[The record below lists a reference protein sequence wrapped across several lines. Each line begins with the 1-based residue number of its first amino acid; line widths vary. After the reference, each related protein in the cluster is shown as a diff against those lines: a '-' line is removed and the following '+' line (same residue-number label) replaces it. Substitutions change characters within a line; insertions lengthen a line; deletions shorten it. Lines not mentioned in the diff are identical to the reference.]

1 MMDARDCSLH
11 KIITSLKR
19 SFPEL
24 AYAKLTEDQIDKRL
38 RVLDQDV
45 SIEYWRMGLEGMG
58 QWNGGEAEARRDS
71 GATRRDGSSENESP
85 GGSRLNRSLGGKGKG
100 KARGR
105 DEAGGSIGQVSV
117 VPLPNVYRAV
127 SVKR

>member
-58 QWNGGEAEARRDS
+58 QWNGGEVVGPRDG

-85 GGSRLNRSLGGKGKG
+85 RGTRANRGWGGKGKG
-100 KARGR
+100 TAKGRG
-105 DEAGGSIGQVSV
+105 EANGSIGQVSV

>member
-1 MMDARDCSLH
+1 MDARDWSLP
-11 KIITSLKR
+11 KIIASLKR

-38 RVLDQDV
+38 RMLDQDV

-58 QWNGGEAEARRDS
+58 QWDGGEIGGRRDS
-71 GATRRDGSSENESP
+71 AGTRRDGSSENESP
-85 GGSRLNRSLGGKGKG
+85 GGSRVNWDLGGKGKG

-105 DEAGGSIGQVSV
+105 EESIGQVSV
-117 VPLPNVYRAV
+117 VPLPNVFRAP
-127 SVKR
+127 SVRR